1 METSGSALH
10 TDVEQLRLYAKN
22 IEKPLSWECKMKG
35 PAHDI
40 LFTFYV
46 KVGEETFPEAQGKTK
61 KEAKYNAAKIALET
75 LNLQKMALDSTTQ
88 TTSPAGMGNYIS
100 KLNEY
105 GQKKSI
111 HLDYRFTQ
119 INTGMDHV
127 QKFSCGVVMDK
138 KEYPIGYGR
147 SKQDA
152 KREAARLAYEEID
165 QVLPLCKNMAKL
177 DVENEEEPKSIAEG
191 SPDQNPKRLT
201 EDETDENEKRN
212 EEYTSTASMDGTS
225 SDSNSRSLE
234 RSWKNAVGELHEYC
248 QKRNLSCKV
257 VEVDKRGPSHTPEFT
272 LQFEINGKPFPS
284 ASGENKQ
291 KAKQKAAILALKELK
306 WTQRELSSVSQV
318 DLVLKSPEDSDGSS
332 FIIFRDSKTAPD
344 TPKAVTTDGSKSKRR
359 LAAKFTTPDSETD
372 STSFQ
377 IDSNSGQY
385 PSLEVK
391 IEGFSQIEEIGKGGF
406 GCVYKAKN
414 NIDKKYYAIK
424 EVPLKDDE
432 KTIREA
438 VSLAKMEH
446 INIVRYHH
454 CWIAKSTQIN
464 SRIKESLFIKMEL
477 YKRNVGEW
485 ILDSEN
491 SKPAQKEVALSIFR
505 QLLDGV
511 VYIHQL
517 NMIHRD
523 LKPANI
529 FLTEEATVKI
539 GDFGLVRTLDDQKS
553 LTTNI
558 GTPGYMSPEQFKYQE
573 YNNKVDIYA
582 LGLIFFE
589 LLWTYHGSA
598 MEKSKKW
605 QDIRLGKLPSSFID
619 NCPYQSVLIRKML
632 SETASK
638 RPEAEEVKRKLESD
652 HAQESKTI

>member
-1 METSGSALH
+1 MTTSGSALH
-10 TDVEQLRLYAKN
+10 MAVEQLQLYAKN

-40 LFTFYV
+40 LFTFCA

-75 LNLQKMALDSTTQ
+75 LNLQNMALDRTTQ

-105 GQKKSI
+105 GQKKST
-111 HLDYRFTQ
+111 HPDYRFSQ

-127 QKFSCGVVMDK
+127 QKFSCRVVMDK

-165 QVLPLCKNMAKL
+165 PILPLCKDMAKF
-177 DVENEEEPKSIAEG
+177 DVENGEEPKSIAEG

-201 EDETDENEKRN
+201 ADEIDENEKRN

-225 SDSNSRSLE
+225 QDFNSRPLE
-234 RSWKNAVGELHEYC
+234 QNWKNAIGELHEYC
-248 QKRNLSCKV
+248 QKRNLPCKV

-306 WTQRELSSVSQV
+306 ASDVSWWTQELSSVSED
-318 DLVLKSPEDSDGSS
+318 DLVLKGSPEDSDGSS
-332 FIIFRDSKTAPD
+332 FISFRDSKTAPH

-359 LAAKFTTPDSETD
+359 LAPSFTAPDSETD

-377 IDSNSGQY
+377 IDSSSGQD

-391 IEGFSQIEEIGKGGF
+391 IEGFSEIEEIGKGGF

-414 NIDKKYYAIK
+414 DIDKKYYAIK
-424 EVPLKDDE
+424 EVPVQDNE
-432 KTIREA
+432 KTVREA
-438 VSLAKMEH
+438 ESLAKMEH

-454 CWIAKSTQIN
+454 SWFAKSTQIN
-464 SRIKESLFIKMEL
+464 RRITKSLFIKMEL
-477 YKRNVGEW
+477 YNRNLREW
-485 ILDSEN
+485 IMDSEN

-529 FLTEEATVKI
+529 FLKEEATVKI

-558 GTPGYMSPEQFKYQE
+558 GTPRYMSPEQ
-573 YNNKVDIYA
+573 
-582 LGLIFFE
+582 
-589 LLWTYHGSA
+589 
-598 MEKSKKW
+598 KW
-605 QDIRLGKLPSSFID
+605 NDIRLGKLPSSFFD
-619 NCPYQSVLIRKML
+619 NCPFQSCLIRKML
-632 SETASK
+632 CEIARE

-652 HAQESKTI
+652 YNQESKTI